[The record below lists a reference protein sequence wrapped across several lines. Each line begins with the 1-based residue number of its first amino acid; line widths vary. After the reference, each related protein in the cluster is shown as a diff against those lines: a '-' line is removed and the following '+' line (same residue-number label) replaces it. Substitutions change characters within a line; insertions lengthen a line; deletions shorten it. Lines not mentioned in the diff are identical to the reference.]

1 MIRFFLGGLLFVVAA
16 LAVIFQDPLLIAGAA
31 ILLLIVLITF
41 VIGARDK
48 RRKKK
53 ASLGPSS
60 SEDLKDQDLR
70 SHGILDVRP
79 VGEES
84 NVSKPVAD
92 FDEGRSI
99 NEGFATPTLGDQ
111 IDARMEAEASSS
123 EPDTPLWQRENRG
136 EIVDPYA
143 DSQVDDSWVPVE
155 SRLEQVEGPES
166 DNIVEAIGFDDSG
179 IIPGSVAAVSGTTS
193 VEDDGPAELFDYEEE
208 SDTEGFTEEI
218 LFEDEEVQE
227 EALHEEQQEELNGAV
242 LQGPVSEKGAVSNDL
257 VRPFLESVRTAS
269 SASTLCLLRVDQA
282 RKEFRV
288 LDVLSDSSKIRRSAR
303 FPYDSYFLADFSGTE
318 TMRIQV
324 EDGNITGT
332 DLGYYSESV
341 ALADLVVCP
350 IVMDSQLT
358 AHLLADVSEGDEPF
372 SSDEFD
378 ILDNSG
384 RLLGEM
390 LSVHGGF
397 QVKEEMDPIGDYIP
411 AEPLRLV
418 TLSTDE
424 PYNMIIEEE
433 VNRARKTET
442 PLALALIHVQNRD
455 DVNLGEDVVA
465 EIEHLMRKDLE
476 RIYGTGRVERVGEMA
491 FGVFI
496 RGIVEEVEDWI
507 NQAQYHFAESS
518 YEIPGEVIIGAA
530 CLSSGHQSS
539 EAFRV
544 SAGQAFKEAYETGEN
559 TILVS

>member
-53 ASLGPSS
+53 SSISGPKSP
-60 SEDLKDQDLR
+60 EEEKDQDLR
-70 SHGILDVRP
+70 AHGILEVRP
-79 VGEES
+79 VGEDS
-84 NVSKPVAD
+84 SVSRPIGTAQ
-92 FDEGRSI
+92 ERSSI
-99 NEGFATPTLGDQ
+99 NDGFASEHIGREIEPVEP
-111 IDARMEAEASSS
+111 IEESSS
-123 EPDTPLWQRENRG
+123 PLWKRENRG
-136 EIVDPYA
+136 EIVDPEA
-143 DSQVDDSWVPVE
+143 DLHVDESWVPVE
-155 SRLEQVEGPES
+155 SRLQAVEGPES
-166 DNIVEAIGFDDSG
+166 DHVVEPLGFDDSG
-179 IIPGSVAAVSGTTS
+179 IIPGSVAVVSKSMTDD
-193 VEDDGPAELFDYEEE
+193 EDLSGELFSREEIEISENDTSDLEFEEE
-208 SDTEGFTEEI
+208 SQEEEI
-218 LFEDEEVQE
+218 EEDMSSERE
-227 EALHEEQQEELNGAV
+227 GAV
-242 LQGPVSEKGAVSNDL
+242 LSGTVSEGGAVSNDL

-303 FPYDSYFLADFSGTE
+303 FPYDSYFLADFSGSE

-324 EDGNITGT
+324 ADGGITGS
-332 DLGYYSESV
+332 DLGYYSESL

-350 IVMDSQLT
+350 IVMNGELM
-358 AHLLADVSEGDEPF
+358 AHLLADVSDGDEPF

-397 QVKEEMDPIGDYIP
+397 QVREELDPIGDYIP

-418 TLSTDE
+418 SLSTDE

-433 VNRARKTET
+433 VNRARMTET
-442 PLALALIHVQNRD
+442 PLALALIHVQNREE
-455 DVNLGEDVVA
+455 VKLGEAVVA

-476 RIYGTGRVERVGEMA
+476 RIHGTGRVERVGEMA

-496 RGIVEEVEDWI
+496 RGQVEEVEEWI
-507 NQAQYHFAESS
+507 NQAQYHFADSS
-518 YEIPGEVIIGAA
+518 YEIPGDVIIGAA